1 MVIKINSDPWRHG
14 FLSLHSYNH
23 WNHIGFTFDIMKI
36 KLNATIEIDV
46 KILRI
51 PTGFTSFNYAFIIS
65 SYFFYFFLFSKMKL
79 SVRFIVLNATFN
91 NISVIS
97 WRSVVLVEETG
108 KNHRPVA
115 SHWQT
120 LSHYVVSSTPR
131 HDRDSNSQL

>member
-1 MVIKINSDPWRHG
+1 
-14 FLSLHSYNH
+14 
-23 WNHIGFTFDIMKI
+23 MKI

-46 KILRI
+46 KIRRI

-65 SYFFYFFLFSKMKL
+65 SFFVFVFFFSKVKL

-97 WRSVVLVEETG
+97 WRSVLLVEGTG

-115 SHWQT
+115 SH
-120 LSHYVVSSTPR
+120 
-131 HDRDSNSQL
+131 